1 MTALPSDLGNLN
13 RSMRLQC
20 KACGWRPPED
30 AIMEAV
36 KLHLQVEHDTDAVT
50 LDLAVVCSCGS
61 AMAHVRTA
69 PTGGGFKDHM
79 TCGAC
84 GSTGFVKRDA
94 E

>member
-1 MTALPSDLGNLN
+1 MTADLGNLN

-20 KACGWRPPED
+20 KTCGWRPPED

-36 KLHLQVEHDTDAVT
+36 QLHFQVEHDTDAVT
-50 LDLAVVCSCGS
+50 LDLVPVCSCGS
-61 AMAHVRTA
+61 AMTHVRTA

-79 TCGAC
+79 TCDAC